1 MSTLVTQFKS
11 FPAFLLAIMIS
22 SCASTGNRIVGPPLT
37 GAEIKKLIDGN
48 TIQGPLG
55 REMYD
60 WYYQSNGQVT
70 GVVGA
75 SDDDSGTWEIKDTNI
90 YCHEWD
96 QYFDGVRLCYEWY
109 KLERSGAY
117 VMRNVDAD
125 RAGDIEVWEVIL
137 GNPYNM

>member
-1 MSTLVTQFKS
+1 MSTRIERVNLLVTLS
-11 FPAFLLAIMIS
+11 LIAVIA
-22 SCASTGNRIVGPPLT
+22 SCASMQAKTVGSALT
-37 GAEIKKLIDGN
+37 DAEITKLIVGN

-75 SDDDSGTWEIKDTNI
+75 ADDDSGTWEIKDSVV

-96 QYFDGVRLCYEWY
+96 QYFDGVRHCYEWY
-109 KLERSGAY
+109 KLEREGEY
-117 VMRNVDAD
+117 LMRNVDAD
-125 RAGDIEVWEVIL
+125 RAGDIEVWKVIQ
-137 GNPYNM
+137 GNPYDM